1 MPDDA
6 AQLKARSDE
15 FRTAYGKAFREI
27 AKVIVGSADIVHGV
41 LTCLFVGG
49 HALLEGVPG
58 LGKTLLVR
66 TLSQA
71 LDLKFSRV
79 QFTPDLMPS
88 DIIGTNIIN
97 EDADGRRAFSFQ
109 PGPIFAQIVLA
120 DEINRATP
128 KTQSALLE
136 AMQEKQVTVGGTIHP
151 LELPFFVMATQ
162 NPIEQEGT
170 YPLPEAQLD
179 RFFFKLVVNYATRE
193 ELAVIL
199 DRTTRN
205 EWPEPQQ
212 VLTGEQIRGYQRL
225 VREVLVSPPVQD
237 YAIRL
242 VLATHPGGPFA
253 AARTNALI
261 RCGSSPRGAQALVL
275 AAKVRAM
282 LKGTYNVGFEDV
294 REVFLPALRHRIL
307 LSFEAQAENISA
319 DTILSEILAEVK
331 ERVADAPGVARR

>member
-1 MPDDA
+1 
-6 AQLKARSDE
+6 
-15 FRTAYGKAFREI
+15 
-27 AKVIVGSADIVHGV
+27 
-41 LTCLFVGG
+41 
-49 HALLEGVPG
+49 
-58 LGKTLLVR
+58 
-66 TLSQA
+66 
-71 LDLKFSRV
+71 
-79 QFTPDLMPS
+79 
-88 DIIGTNIIN
+88 
-97 EDADGRRAFSFQ
+97 
-109 PGPIFAQIVLA
+109 
-120 DEINRATP
+120 
-128 KTQSALLE
+128 
-136 AMQEKQVTVGGTIHP
+136 
-151 LELPFFVMATQ
+151 
-162 NPIEQEGT
+162 
-170 YPLPEAQLD
+170 
-179 RFFFKLVVNYATRE
+179 
-193 ELAVIL
+193 VIL

-261 RCGSSPRGAQALVL
+261 RCGASPRGAQALVL

-331 ERVADAPGVARR
+331 ERVADAPGVARK